1 MKSKTIAK
9 TAPSSK
15 TFVMPKYMTHK
26 IIKSTRTIRLRYAD
40 YQIVFRR
47 LMRLT
52 RSVTKCELAEAIGIT
67 PSAVSNASLICHL
80 PFSWLIKLQFRF
92 GILPHT
98 VLEGFEI

>member
-1 MKSKTIAK
+1 MKTKSVAK
-9 TAPSSK
+9 SVPSSK
-15 TFVMPKYMTHK
+15 TVAIPKYMLYK
-26 IIKSTRTIRLRYAD
+26 RVNSKRTIQLRYAD

-52 RSVTKCELAEAIGIT
+52 RSTTKCELADAIGIT
-67 PSAVSNASLICHL
+67 AGAVSHASLICHI
-80 PFSWLIKLQFRF
+80 PFGWLVKLQLRF